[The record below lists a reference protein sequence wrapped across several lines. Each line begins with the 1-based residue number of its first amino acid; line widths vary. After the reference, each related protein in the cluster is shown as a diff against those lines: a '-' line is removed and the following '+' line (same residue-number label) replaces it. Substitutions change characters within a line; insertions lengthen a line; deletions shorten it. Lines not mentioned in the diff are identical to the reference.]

1 VKKDRWMISLYLFH
15 AIYFISL
22 GMTTFVSKFYGE
34 IGLTDGQIGLISAM
48 MAFVALFL
56 QPIWGTSADR
66 ARYKRNVSAA
76 ALAVAGGLC
85 FLVMPATSN
94 FIWLI
99 LVLTLYNAF
108 LLPVM
113 PVGTAISI
121 EYTSKHGHAY
131 GPVRMLGTIG
141 YQAGILATGFI
152 LTKSLRGL
160 YPAIGAVLFL
170 SAGFALMLPSVRGYQ
185 HQQQKTPLFQLFR
198 DRKIRLLMA
207 VVFVASIGHQF
218 NMAFF
223 TKHLGDLGLDNT
235 VTGYIS
241 MLSVIL
247 EIPFLLFGD
256 RLMKRM
262 SVWKWMLIGLLIG
275 GARFALLAAVRTPGM
290 LILAQS
296 LSISH
301 LACFEFVP
309 MVYLGKTVRAELQAG
324 SQSMLQM
331 FSFGIARIVGSLA
344 GGMIADS
351 TGIPFVYGICAVLM
365 TGSAVLFY
373 FPLRNFTSAEHH
385 AA

>member
-1 VKKDRWMISLYLFH
+1 MKKDRWMISLYLFH

-34 IGLTDGQIGLISAM
+34 IGLTDGQIGLNSAM

-56 QPIWGTSADR
+56 QPIWGTLADR

-160 YPAIGAVLFL
+160 YPTIGIVLIL

-373 FPLRNFTSAEHH
+373 FPLRNFTLAEHH